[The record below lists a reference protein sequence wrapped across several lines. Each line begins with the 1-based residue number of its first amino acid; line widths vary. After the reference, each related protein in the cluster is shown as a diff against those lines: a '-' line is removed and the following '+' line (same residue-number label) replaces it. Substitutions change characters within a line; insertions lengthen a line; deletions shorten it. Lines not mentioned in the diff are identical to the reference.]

1 MIVGEESQANSSSLT
16 KHKWNIEIILS
27 VLFFD
32 TAGAKKRT
40 KRNAENVSRLRARL
54 GALPQVPATFFE
66 KRSIKNFQSW
76 YHNLLRDLLTF
87 PFYSCYN
94 K

>member
-16 KHKWNIEIILS
+16 KHIWNIEKILS

-40 KRNAENVSRLRARL
+40 KRNAENVSPLRRRPR
-54 GALPQVPATFFE
+54 ALPLEPANFCKSLIKTFHQLGRY
-66 KRSIKNFQSW
+66 K
-76 YHNLLRDLLTF
+76 LLRT
-87 PFYSCYN
+87 P
-94 K
+94 